1 MQTLILVYCRRGPS
15 LRERIAKDARLES
28 HLLYVV
34 KEQKPGRSPGWLKLR
49 STEADR
55 HGAINLQWD
64 AAGVLRCR
72 VVNRG
77 AGKPSPIVGDFVE
90 YLLARHRK
98 RVRTITV
105 VPD

>member
-1 MQTLILVYCRRGPS
+1 MQTLIHVYCSQGQS
-15 LRERIAKDARLES
+15 LRERIAKDPQLES
-28 HLLYVV
+28 YLLYVV
-34 KEQKPGRSPGWLKLR
+34 NEQKPGRSPGWLKLR
-49 STEADR
+49 STAADI

-77 AGKPSPIVGDFVE
+77 TGKPNSIVGDFVG
-90 YLLARHRK
+90 YVLGRHRK
-98 RVRTITV
+98 RVKMITV